1 MQNRFGKN
9 SHCDAHE
16 IAERRLVALPS
27 ISASSANPDSIA
39 GYRFGR
45 ATGNPLKMHQG
56 CKHAAIQQETSCN
69 QPDNTMQS
77 QSKLVANI
85 GLQTPESVASTRAAG
100 RRGCGACAAS
110 GSGAGRKNLQ
120 ASHFAAGRPRR
131 AGSQLVASAGGE
143 LGIDALEARKCRT
156 RAGKFQR
163 EPAPA
168 FDDASRQIHQF
179 LHYGP
184 QSAPFCLMPDR

>member
-1 MQNRFGKN
+1 MFFHPTPPRQFEFADITSRR
-9 SHCDAHE
+9 DT
-16 IAERRLVALPS
+16 RRLINGFLLQQRLDEHRRNCNCRARGTTAPCERTQPAQEIGVG
-27 ISASSANPDSIA
+27 IA
-39 GYRFGR
+39 RR
-45 ATGNPLKMHQG
+45 LR
-56 CKHAAIQQETSCN
+56 
-69 QPDNTMQS
+69 
-77 QSKLVANI
+77 
-85 GLQTPESVASTRAAG
+85 PESVASTRAAG